1 MLSSHLPRKKNLFIV
16 NSCLGE
22 VSSALIVKAKKRKI
36 QKCIIFLLSPY
47 LFFIFNLS
55 YFDIRV
61 SFSPM
66 QGIKWCQN
74 KVSNSE
80 LIGQETA
87 MLFLLPRALQP
98 ICFVDIL
105 VSIAQDESD
114 QGQISW
120 KNKVPCC
127 KLFIILHTNTL
138 LQCSETWKR
147 LCCDSCC
154 VHPQVEIILIPEIFA
169 VHKIPDVL

>member
-1 MLSSHLPRKKNLFIV
+1 MLSSHLPRKKKKNLFFV

-66 QGIKWCQN
+66 QGIK
-74 KVSNSE
+74 
-80 LIGQETA
+80 
-87 MLFLLPRALQP
+87 
-98 ICFVDIL
+98 
-105 VSIAQDESD
+105 
-114 QGQISW
+114 
-120 KNKVPCC
+120 
-127 KLFIILHTNTL
+127 
-138 LQCSETWKR
+138 
-147 LCCDSCC
+147 
-154 VHPQVEIILIPEIFA
+154 
-169 VHKIPDVL
+169 